1 MVYKDYC
8 GRKDKTLKTNF
19 LTDYH
24 GDSMVILLFVGVQA
38 SGKGTQAQ
46 IVSKKLG
53 IAHIS
58 TGDLLRGT
66 QGELK
71 QEVDS
76 YMSGGKLIPD
86 ELMIKILK
94 ERIHHEDCKGG
105 FILDGFPRNMEQAKE
120 LDKFVKV
127 DNVFNIEISD
137 DEAKRRL
144 RGRWNCKKCAIA
156 YNYVTAPRPKTEGI
170 CDQCGG
176 VLTQRA
182 DDIDEDAIN
191 ERLDIYHEETIPIVK
206 FFNTVR
212 INGQQDIEKVTEDIM
227 KAVRFLMMFK

>member
-1 MVYKDYC
+1 
-8 GRKDKTLKTNF
+8 
-19 LTDYH
+19 
-24 GDSMVILLFVGVQA
+24 MVILLFVGAQA

-71 QEVDS
+71 KEVDL
-76 YMSGGKLIPD
+76 YMSEGKLIPD

-94 ERIHHEDCKGG
+94 ERIKHDDCKKG

-120 LDKFVKV
+120 LDKFAKV

-144 RGRWNCKKCAIA
+144 KGRWNCKKCNIA
-156 YNYVTAPRPKTEGI
+156 YNYVTAPRPKVEGI
-170 CDQCGG
+170 CDVCGG
-176 VLTQRA
+176 LLTQRT
-182 DDIDEDAIN
+182 DDIDDDAIN

-212 INGQQDIEKVTEDIM
+212 INGQQGIEKVTEDIM
-227 KAVRFLMMFK
+227 KAVRFLTMFK